1 MGRDHNLPKLPP
13 VAQFE
18 VAPHRYLYTKS
29 VGGESLINPT
39 FREVKEAAPY
49 KVGEVVY
56 VAYGDGFAKC
66 YIHYVAARVN
76 YEGDKVEYYHGRRET
91 KKGEWSKVAYNVYPG
106 YIQRGYY
113 RAGLA
118 PEIPEGVM

>member
-1 MGRDHNLPKLPP
+1 MRALNLPVLPP
-13 VAQFE
+13 VAEFE
-18 VAPHRYLYTKS
+18 VAPHRYTYTKL

-39 FREVKEAAPY
+39 FKEVKEAAPY

-66 YIHYVAARVN
+66 YISYVAARVN
-76 YEGDKVEYYHGRRET
+76 HEGDKVEYYFGRRET
-91 KKGEWSKVAYNVYPG
+91 KKGEWCKREYTVYPG